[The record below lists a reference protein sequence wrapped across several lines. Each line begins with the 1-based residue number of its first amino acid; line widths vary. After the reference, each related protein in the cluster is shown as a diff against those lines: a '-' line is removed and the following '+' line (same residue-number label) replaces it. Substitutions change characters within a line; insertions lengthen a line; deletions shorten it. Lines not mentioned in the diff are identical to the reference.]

1 MSTITTRRTLLGE
14 AAAGTALAV
23 PALATAAEPHP
34 DAELLRLGRELDA
47 AWAHE
52 RATYARMKGSY
63 SKEADRI
70 TQAAMLATGEIVDRI
85 EELPATTLDGF
96 KVKARAVS
104 WCYDGGEVDLGF
116 QGTTDERLANAIIRE
131 LLAAQA

>member
-1 MSTITTRRTLLGE
+1 MQTVDTSSTPSKCAEAVGASRRTLLRNI
-14 AAAGTALAV
+14 AAGSVLAAPASALAIDGV
-23 PALATAAEPHP
+23 SVRP

-63 SKEADRI
+63 SQEGDRI
-70 TQAAMLATGEIVDRI
+70 TQAAFDATGEIVGRI
-85 EELPATTLDGF
+85 EELLATTLDGF

-116 QGTTDERLANAIIRE
+116 QGTT
-131 LLAAQA
+131 